1 MAQLVKNRLQWGR
14 PGFHPWVGKIPWRR
28 ERLPTPVF
36 WPGEFHG
43 PYSPWGCKESDTTER
58 LSLSLCFHF
67 QMASNIDCARTCL
80 WIFLK
85 SVTPLLLPPVQK
97 YQFLM
102 QKKKKRSFMERDV
115 VASQEIVSLNILSE
129 HQRIAQQ
136 RIYRTLKYFN
146 LRKYL

>member
-1 MAQLVKNRLQWGR
+1 MGQCRYQFVCQDEKSRYAVDKKGERHGAKAFMVPFIILVGSVHIGLPRWLSWRSIHLQCGR
-14 PGFHPWVGKIPWRR
+14 PGFDPWVGKICWRR

-85 SVTPLLLPPVQK
+85 SVTSLLLPPVQK
-97 YQFLM
+97 
-102 QKKKKRSFMERDV
+102 
-115 VASQEIVSLNILSE
+115 
-129 HQRIAQQ
+129 
-136 RIYRTLKYFN
+136 
-146 LRKYL
+146 